1 MIELRSSENGDEIMS
16 TEYELYE
23 ANVPHGTMVLGF
35 GDWTSAQSTIT
46 VTTAT
51 GMINYISSVEFIV
64 DDAASIS
71 AGSIDLAGG
80 NFSLSL
86 GATNPF
92 ESLYAHAEKSTLQ
105 LVSLDGT
112 NNFMVG
118 EIRFMP
124 PEPIV
129 ELGTFTIIPNG
140 LTLGVGTTVVMFVVK
155 GWTDTAT

>member
-1 MIELRSSENGDEIMS
+1 MS

-35 GDWTSAQSTIT
+35 GDWTSGQSIIT
-46 VTTAT
+46 VTTGQ
-51 GMINYISSVEFIV
+51 GMINYIASMEFII

-71 AGSIDLAGG
+71 AGSIDMAGG
-80 NFSLSL
+80 DFSLSL
-86 GATNPF
+86 GTTNPF
-92 ESLYAHAEKSTLQ
+92 ETLYAHAEKSTLH

-112 NNFMVG
+112 NNFMAG

-129 ELGTFTIIPNG
+129 ESGTFTITPNG
-140 LTLGVGTTVVMFVVK
+140 LTLGVGDTVVMFVVK